1 MFTDSLVTSQQ
12 AFLSQLLSKRLQTC
26 QAYLQM
32 NLLPALKTSLS
43 ARPILPTSILVY
55 HLWYSEK
62 FKKKE
67 VIEYKMNILLSFF
80 IGS

>member
-1 MFTDSLVTSQQ
+1 
-12 AFLSQLLSKRLQTC
+12 
-26 QAYLQM
+26 M

-67 VIEYKMNILLSFF
+67 VIEYKINILLSFF

>member
-12 AFLSQLLSKRLQTC
+12 AFLSRLLAKRLHTC

-32 NLLPALKTSLS
+32 NLLPALQTSLS

-62 FKKKE
+62 CKKKE
-67 VIEYKMNILLSFF
+67 VTE
-80 IGS
+80 